1 VISESVVLIV
11 AAVGTLVI
19 GVLWWKAAGKKR
31 DVKPGA

>member
-19 GVLWWKAAGKKR
+19 GVLWWKAAARKR
-31 DVKPGA
+31 T